1 MAHSGPFVRGIYLTL
16 HAYLPKDARVTGQ
29 EPGTRAARW
38 FREAY
43 AGRPFVRVLDAPPE
57 LTHAVGTNY
66 ALIHAAE
73 SRNGGEVQVTVAI
86 DNLVKGAGGQAI
98 QAMNL
103 ALGIDERAGL
113 TAAAIYPC

>member
-1 MAHSGPFVRGIYLTL
+1 LGV
-16 HAYLPKDARVTGQ
+16 
-29 EPGTRAARW
+29 
-38 FREAY
+38 AY

-66 ALIHAAE
+66 ALVHAAA
-73 SRNGGEVQVTVAI
+73 SDDGAEVQVTVAI

-103 ALGIDERAGL
+103 ALGIDEQAGL
-113 TAAAIYPC
+113 RGGGMYPC